1 MEILRAEHLTKQY
14 GRKPNIVMP
23 IMLDGKKPE
32 EGFLEEIVRM
42 LGLKDKSEGEPGIK
56 KEGKRQAGGY
66 STFHFTLLPL
76 EICTPILIF
85 EAVLISWRCFGNLE
99 KQSIVERLREA

>member
-56 KEGKRQAGGY
+56 KEGKRQAGGIFYISFY
-66 STFHFTLLPL
+66 SASLRNLYPGIDFWGGTHPLALLS
-76 EICTPILIF
+76 EF
-85 EAVLISWRCFGNLE
+85 
-99 KQSIVERLREA
+99 REAEYCGTA

>member
-42 LGLKDKSEGEPGIK
+42 LGLKDKSEGGPELRK
-56 KEGKRQAGGY
+56 KGKDRQGDIL
-66 STFHFTLLPL
+66 HFILL
-76 EICTPILIF
+76 
-85 EAVLISWRCFGNLE
+85 CFP
-99 KQSIVERLREA
+99 